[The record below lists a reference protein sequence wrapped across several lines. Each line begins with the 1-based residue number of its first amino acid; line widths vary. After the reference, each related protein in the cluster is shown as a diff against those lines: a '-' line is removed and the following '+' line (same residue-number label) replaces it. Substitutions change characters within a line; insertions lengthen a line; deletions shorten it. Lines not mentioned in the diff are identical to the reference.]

1 MSPQRDSGH
10 VRRFSTPGGQPLVR
24 LFVSVVLLLLALGPN
39 MSVPPAA
46 PVLAQTPKA
55 HRHATGPVV
64 LRGSTPQ
71 GILQGKA
78 AYVSHFNPSQMLRV
92 VVSLQPPNMAAEQQ
106 FLADVQTKGSPLF
119 HHFLTAAEWTKRFDP
134 TPASEQAVVAWAKA
148 QGLTVTRRWANR
160 LLVDVAAP
168 AATIEK
174 AFHVT
179 INNYKM
185 DGRTFFS
192 NDREPTIPAQLDGI
206 VEAVLGMNNWEV
218 AQPASA
224 GRLPEPNGPIYADG
238 PVVASGPSAHADGS
252 LQKLKEAVAQRK
264 AERALAGK
272 IGPRITGGAYD
283 PTDVYSSEMYDYNAL
298 QNQGHCCNPFN
309 NPNQSPAQSSI
320 AIATAYSVLGSD
332 IAGFQAQ
339 YPYLA
344 YNYQE
349 YYIDGTPSSNGG
361 ETTEDTD
368 WTIATA
374 NSFGCYCTTAK
385 VYIYAGVNANF
396 STFDDVYNQMLTDGY
411 ARSFSTSWGC
421 TEYTCTSD
429 GTMNTDEN
437 IFNSMIGQGWTL
449 SVASDD
455 RGAFADCNG
464 QYRVQFP
471 ASSPDVV
478 AAGGTNLTL
487 DSFSN
492 FVSEQAWVG
501 SSNTSSC
508 NANYGGGGGG
518 CSIKFSR
525 PSWQTPVDFCG
536 QNGSTTY
543 RNVPDFALNADF
555 GLSPQNIYL
564 NGSLQGNGGTSM
576 VAPELAGFFA
586 QENSYL
592 LALGKGPLGNPDS
605 SIFAAARNFAPHNP
619 FYDVTSGCTNGGT
632 GNCAYSGYDP
642 ATGWG
647 SANMLQLA
655 WALNWY
661 AFSDVGRPTV
671 TFSGPATNQWY
682 DFDQTVSW
690 TVADTDGGNPP
701 ASGVAGFSQAWDS
714 DPGDPFSHGTPGC
727 CDSFYDGPQFPNG
740 TSGSLSLSSAG
751 QGCHTVNVQSWDNMG
766 YQSGD
771 QTYGPVCYDTI
782 TPNIDSVSLS
792 PSSPTNASTIT
803 TFATADDPGCGSYGS
818 CVANIYYYVNTAT
831 DGTNS
836 GIWNFLGSSA
846 GASGNLSW
854 STSGLADGVHLVSA
868 DPQDV
873 AGNFLAYV
881 NNHNTAVP
889 LTLDKTAPHTTAT
902 LSGTQN
908 GGVYVTPVQVTLNAS
923 DNLSGVA
930 STVYQV
936 DGGAVTTYVA
946 PFTVSGNGAHTVTFH
961 STDNAGN
968 AESNQSTSF
977 TISIPSTNTPTST
990 RTNTPTVTLT
1000 KTNTPSVTPT
1010 RTSTSTSTPTR
1021 TNTPTV
1027 TPTNTP
1033 AATNTPTATAT
1044 SAAGSWVAQTSGTTN
1059 TLKAVACASA
1069 TACEVAGASGT
1080 ILGTASGG
1088 SPWGAQASGTA
1099 SWLYGVACP
1108 SGSTCFAVG
1117 SGGGIRAT
1125 ANGGASWS
1133 GQASG
1138 TANRLRSVACASATT
1153 CVAVGDGGTIVGTT
1167 NGGATWAPQSSGVAS
1182 ILYGVSCPSTSTCVA
1197 VGDGGTIL
1205 GTTNGGGTWAPQS
1218 SGVSSALFG
1227 VSCPSASACFVVG
1240 SGGAI
1245 RATSNGGGTWAGQA
1259 SGTGSNLNSVSC
1271 PSASACT
1278 AAGNGGTIVA
1288 TTNGGGSWAPQASGT
1303 ANNLNGASCPSATT
1317 CYAVGDNGTI
1327 LKRSGGAPPTNTP
1340 TNTPTATATAIATWV
1355 AQTSGITASLK
1366 GVSCPDT
1373 AHCTAVGAGGSV
1385 LNTTTGGA
1393 TWTAQA
1399 SGTTRSLYA
1408 VNCPTPA
1415 VCFAVG
1421 AGGTIVGTT
1430 NGGASWS
1437 AQASGTANNLRGVSC
1452 VSATT
1457 CEAAGDGGVIL
1468 GTSNGGASW
1477 SAQASGT
1484 ANNLNALGCV
1494 GSTTC
1499 EAVGASGT
1507 ILGTTNMGG
1516 SWTPQTSGT
1525 TRSLYGVKCASA
1537 TACWAVGFGGTIVA
1551 TSNGGGSWG
1560 AQGSGTAS
1568 QLNGVNCSG
1577 SVVCVAVGAGG
1588 TIVATGDGATWS
1600 TQASGTT
1607 SGLNGVRCAS
1617 TTVCFAVGDGGTIL
1631 RRG

>member
-1 MSPQRDSGH
+1 MYPFYYHRHIGGLARSLFVVGTMLIALLVPNLSGAPAGSSAAAD
-10 VRRFSTPGGQPLVR
+10 VPLVVHR
-24 LFVSVVLLLLALGPN
+24 SSGPTTLQN
-39 MSVPPAA
+39 LTPA
-46 PVLAQTPKA
+46 PVRDGSATYVGRFDA
-55 HRHATGPVV
+55 H
-64 LRGSTPQ
+64 
-71 GILQGKA
+71 
-78 AYVSHFNPSQMLRV
+78 QMLRLTLG
-92 VVSLQPPNMAAEQQ
+92 LQPPHPAEEEQ
-106 FLADVQTKGSPLF
+106 FLRDVQTKSSPLF
-119 HHFLTAAEWTKRFDP
+119 HRFLTADQWNARFARSAQD
-134 TPASEQAVVAWAKA
+134 EQAVVDWAKGA
-148 QGLTVTRRWANR
+148 GLTVAQRWPDR
-160 LLVDVAAP
+160 LTVEVAAP
-168 AATIEK
+168 VSAIET
-174 AFHVT
+174 ALHLH
-179 INNYKM
+179 INTYRRNS
-185 DGRTFFS
+185 DTFWS
-192 NDREPTIPAQLDGI
+192 NDRDPVVPGNLAGI
-206 VEAVLGMNNWEV
+206 LHVILGLNSLEV
-218 AQPASA
+218 AHSYVK
-224 GRLPEPNGPIYADG
+224 GGPRSTNPSTIYAPG
-238 PVVASGPSAHADGS
+238 PVVQQVGSWHSADSPRQRPA
-252 LQKLKEAVAQRK
+252 AQN
-264 AERALAGK
+264 GV
-272 IGPRITGGAYD
+272 GPRITNGFYD
-283 PTDVYSSEMYDYNAL
+283 PSDLYSSQAYNWTAL
-298 QNQGHCCNPFN
+298 MALGRCCNPGSAN
-309 NPNQSPAQSSI
+309 LDSPPEASI
-320 AIATAYSVLGSD
+320 AIATGGGAALSDLQGFANQFSPMFFNYTLINVNGNPGCCGLESTLDLEWATAMSNPKATCFFCTPAHIYMFAAPTTRDSKGNPTLSFQNMLFLAQAALNDGRARIFSQSWGTAEGNYCVGILCDGS
-332 IAGFQAQ
+332 
-339 YPYLA
+339 PT
-344 YNYQE
+344 
-349 YYIDGTPSSNGG
+349 IDGFH
-361 ETTEDTD
+361 
-368 WTIATA
+368 A
-374 NSFGCYCTTAK
+374 
-385 VYIYAGVNANF
+385 
-396 STFDDVYNQMLTDGY
+396 VYN
-411 ARSFSTSWGC
+411 
-421 TEYTCTSD
+421 
-429 GTMNTDEN
+429 
-437 IFNSMIGQGWTL
+437 SMVGQGWTL
-449 SVASDD
+449 TAAAGDNGTTDACSSAGSVDYPASD
-455 RGAFADCNG
+455 
-464 QYRVQFP
+464 
-471 ASSPDVV
+471 PDVV
-478 AAGGTNLTL
+478 AAGGTTAQFAGA
-487 DSFSN
+487 FS
-492 FVSEQAWVG
+492 SETAWNG
-501 SSNTSSC
+501 TGCDPNNSSVN
-508 NANYGGGGGG
+508 NGGGGGG
-518 CSIKFSR
+518 CSNHFAAPFYQSIPYCAGNR
-525 PSWQTPVDFCG
+525 A
-536 QNGSTTY
+536 
-543 RNVPDFALNADF
+543 VPDVALNASV
-555 GLSPQNIYL
+555 GQNIYY
-564 NGSLQGNGGTSM
+564 NGGLTNTGGTSI

-586 QENSYL
+586 QENAYL
-592 LALGKGPLGNPDS
+592 LSEGNICGAGSSPCAPMGNANVPIYNAGLGNGVGLP
-605 SIFAAARNFAPHNP
+605 PHAP
-619 FYDVTSGCTNGGT
+619 FYDVTGTSCTGGSFGAVGYCT
-632 GNCAYSGYDP
+632 GPGYDL
-642 ATGWG
+642 ATGFG
-647 SANMLQLA
+647 SFNALQLA
-655 WALNWY
+655 WAFNWELF
-661 AFSDVGRPTV
+661 ADSGAPSVS
-671 TFSGPATNQWY
+671 FSGPATNRWY
-682 DFDQTVSW
+682 NTDQTINWNV
-690 TVADTDGGNPP
+690 TDSGGCCTP
-701 ASGVAGFSQAWDS
+701 SGVAGYSYAWDR
-714 DPGDPFSHGTPGC
+714 DPGDVSGHATPGC
-727 CDSFYDGPQFPNG
+727 CDSFYTGPQVPNG
-740 TSGSLSLSSAG
+740 VVGSLSLLAAGG
-751 QGCHTVNVQSWDNMG
+751 QGCHTVHVRAWDNMG
-766 YQSGD
+766 LGSGD
-771 QTYGPVCYDTI
+771 QTYGPICFDNNAPTTFSDLSPAANGAGWNNSAVQVTLSAFDFPIGPNSSGVNATYYTVDSHLCGLPPLVFFCSYTSPLTI
-782 TPNIDSVSLS
+782 GGEGQHTVDFHSVDNAGNTEAIEATAANIDL
-792 PSSPTNASTIT
+792 
-803 TFATADDPGCGSYGS
+803 
-818 CVANIYYYVNTAT
+818 
-831 DGTNS
+831 
-836 GIWNFLGSSA
+836 
-846 GASGNLSW
+846 
-854 STSGLADGVHLVSA
+854 TS
-868 DPQDV
+868 
-873 AGNFLAYV
+873 
-881 NNHNTAVP
+881 
-889 LTLDKTAPHTTAT
+889 PHTAAS

-908 GGVYVTPVQVTLNAS
+908 GGGYTSPVQVTLASS

-930 STVYQV
+930 NTVYQV
-936 DGGAVTTYVA
+936 DGGALTAYTG
-946 PFTVSGNGAHTVTFH
+946 PFTVSGNGSHTVTFH
-961 STDNAGN
+961 SADNAGN
-968 AESNQSTSF
+968 IEGAQSAVF
-977 TISIPSTNTPTST
+977 TINVPATFTPTPT
-990 RTNTPTVTLT
+990 QTN
-1000 KTNTPSVTPT
+1000 
-1010 RTSTSTSTPTR
+1010 TPTR
-1021 TNTPTV
+1021 TNTPTNTPTRANTATATRTN
-1027 TPTNTP
+1027 TPTNTAV
-1033 AATNTPTATAT
+1033 AATSTPTPVRTNTPAPATSTPTAT
-1044 SAAGSWVAQTSGTTN
+1044 SGAGSWVAQTSGTTN
-1059 TLKAVACASA
+1059 TLKA
-1069 TACEVAGASGT
+1069 
-1080 ILGTASGG
+1080 
-1088 SPWGAQASGTA
+1088 
-1099 SWLYGVACP
+1099 VACP

-1153 CVAVGDGGTIVGTT
+1153 CVAVGDGGSIVGTT

-1327 LKRSGGAPPTNTP
+1327 LKRSGGAPPTSTP
-1340 TNTPTATATAIATWV
+1340 TSTPTATATAIATWV

-1507 ILGTTNMGG
+1507 ILGTTNTGG